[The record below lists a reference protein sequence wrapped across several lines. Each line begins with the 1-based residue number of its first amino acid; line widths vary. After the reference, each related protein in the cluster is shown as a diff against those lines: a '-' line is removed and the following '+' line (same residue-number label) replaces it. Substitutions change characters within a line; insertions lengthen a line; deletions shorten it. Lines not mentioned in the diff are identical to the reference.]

1 MADLGGVRKEHLF
14 DENSLHRYLFENLN
28 EFPKEEGKLVV
39 RQYRAGQSNPTFLL
53 RKNGFSCVLRKKPP
67 GKLLKGAHKVDR
79 EYKVISALHSINFP
93 VPRPLLYCS
102 DPAVIGTEFYVMQLM
117 QGRIFH
123 HNRLPGMAPSER
135 QAIYRELVATL
146 ARLHSV
152 DWRRLGLADYGSQGS
167 YLARQLSTWSK
178 QYDAASTKDIAS
190 INKLKIWLAANVPNE
205 DYQTAIVH
213 GDFRLD
219 NLVFHPTENRVIAVL
234 DWELSTLGHP
244 LADITYTCL
253 PFYLSHDLDSILPG
267 MRLNPPPEGV
277 PSVDDLKDM
286 YFGAL
291 GRRFMEQSWNFSV
304 ALNFFKYASIAQGV
318 YKRSLQGN
326 ASAENAH
333 LFGHVV
339 EPLAA
344 IALELTQLSNNNGLP
359 AEFDMLRIST
369 RARLL
374 YGKVKSFV
382 EDQVIPAEKVFFKR
396 TSNPATE
403 WTIDPL
409 LETLKDKA
417 RSAGM
422 WNLFLPAKSGLSQL
436 EYALIAEQTGRSLYA
451 PEVFNCSA
459 PDSGNMEVLHLY
471 GSPEQKKKWLDPLLN
486 GEMRSAFCMTEPGVA
501 SSDATNME
509 CKITR
514 HGDHYVI
521 NGRKWWSSG
530 AGDPRCKILIVMG
543 TSGVKDAPRHRQHSM
558 ILVPIDTPGVT
569 KIRPLNVFGFTDAP
583 HGHFE
588 MAFDHVRVPACN
600 MILGEGRGFEIAQG
614 RLGPGRLHHCMR
626 SVGLAQR
633 SLELMLQ
640 RAVDR
645 VAFGTRLAEKSIVQQ
660 QIADSRMEIEYAR
673 LMVLKA
679 AYLLDKQ
686 GNKAA
691 RKQIAM
697 AKIVVPRLACRVID
711 RAIQVHGGM
720 GVCQDSPLA
729 HFYASMRTL
738 RIADGPDEVHM
749 ETVAKME
756 LREYLKSRM

>member
-267 MRLNPPPEGV
+267 MRLSKCYGV

-344 IALELTQLSNNNGLP
+344 IALELTQLFLVCFSSVTNRMSTLFLMFSIVLP
-359 AEFDMLRIST
+359 KTELFINLKKSFS
-369 RARLL
+369 
-374 YGKVKSFV
+374 KSFV
-382 EDQVIPAEKVFFKR
+382 ALALRSVFFKR

-486 GEMRSAFCMTEPGVA
+486 GDIRSAFCMTEPGVA

-588 MAFDHVRVPACN
+588 MAFD
-600 MILGEGRGFEIAQG
+600 
-614 RLGPGRLHHCMR
+614 
-626 SVGLAQR
+626 
-633 SLELMLQ
+633 
-640 RAVDR
+640 R

-660 QIADSRMEIEYAR
+660 QIAESRMEIEYAR